1 MDVKHTLPLLPLRD
15 IVIFPSMV
23 IPLFVG
29 RDKSISSLNE
39 VMKNNKKIILV
50 TQKNSEVD
58 DPKKTDVFT
67 YGCESNILQLL
78 KLPDGTVKVLV
89 EGFKRVKII
98 DFKDDEKFITCT
110 YEYQNDVIA
119 PDEDL
124 MPLAMIAVRRLEKL
138 TSINKKISVETINNI
153 KQLKDPT
160 KIVDNIA
167 SHLNSTMSEKQ
178 QIFETVDVKKRLNGV
193 IKIMENETSIIGVE
207 RKIRGRVKTQMEK
220 TQREYYLNEQLK
232 AIQKELG
239 EIEDGKD
246 ETSSLNKAIIKSK
259 MPKEVQKKCMNELN
273 KLKNMSPMSAEAT
286 VVRNYLDWMIDV
298 PWYKKDKIDIDLN
311 KALKVLDEDHYGLEK
326 VKERIIEFLA
336 VQKRMEKS
344 KGPILCLIGP
354 NGAGKST
361 ILHSI
366 YGFTNIFSGQIEIDG
381 KEITNMTPAQKLK
394 SVGIAYIL
402 QDNSVF
408 PDMTVE
414 ENLLMGGYIK
424 DKTEESY
431 QEVERIFEKYERLR
445 NRRNQKA
452 KVLSG
457 GERRLLEIS
466 RALVMKPNVLLVDE
480 PSIGLEP
487 KYIDMVFE
495 ILRDLQQ
502 NEKKTIILV
511 EQNAKKGLEF
521 ADIGYVLVSGQTAIA
536 GKGNDL
542 LNNPDVGR
550 LFLGG

>member
-1 MDVKHTLPLLPLRD
+1 MATDQYSVLGKAPGSDELKKLSQDGVYLTIKKLSAGYGKMEILHD
-15 IVIFPSMV
+15 FN
-23 IPLFVG
+23 LFV
-29 RDKSISSLNE
+29 
-39 VMKNNKKIILV
+39 
-50 TQKNSEVD
+50 SEAQ
-58 DPKKTDVFT
+58 
-67 YGCESNILQLL
+67 S
-78 KLPDGTVKVLV
+78 
-89 EGFKRVKII
+89 
-98 DFKDDEKFITCT
+98 
-110 YEYQNDVIA
+110 
-119 PDEDL
+119 
-124 MPLAMIAVRRLEKL
+124 
-138 TSINKKISVETINNI
+138 
-153 KQLKDPT
+153 
-160 KIVDNIA
+160 
-167 SHLNSTMSEKQ
+167 
-178 QIFETVDVKKRLNGV
+178 
-193 IKIMENETSIIGVE
+193 
-207 RKIRGRVKTQMEK
+207 
-220 TQREYYLNEQLK
+220 
-232 AIQKELG
+232 
-239 EIEDGKD
+239 
-246 ETSSLNKAIIKSK
+246 
-259 MPKEVQKKCMNELN
+259 
-273 KLKNMSPMSAEAT
+273 
-286 VVRNYLDWMIDV
+286 
-298 PWYKKDKIDIDLN
+298 
-311 KALKVLDEDHYGLEK
+311 
-326 VKERIIEFLA
+326 
-336 VQKRMEKS
+336 
-344 KGPILCLIGP
+344 LCLIGP

-424 DKTEESY
+424 DKTEDSY
-431 QEVERIFEKYERLR
+431 QEAEKILEKYESLR
-445 NRRNQKA
+445 NRRNQPA

-466 RALVMKPNVLLVDE
+466 RALVMKPSVLLVDE

-495 ILRDLQQ
+495 ILGDLQH